1 MTYMKQQ
8 WFTWQKPGYDWFI
21 YIYTHINILNS
32 IIIKCNDVRMIYNV
46 WCSLT
51 CKVCLKALNFHYLGW
66 KNGLDLADL
75 IYTIYICRSTYT
87 ISNGLTFW
95 GDFFMTIIQHM
106 STVVYYYILYIIV
119 QGSAVGLFITPS
131 PQTHLSALLKS
142 YRTNDVC
149 VGYHWPKHH
158 HAVHGCI
165 MKFLMPDLNYHWAD
179 PYNFCC
185 SVYLCKY

>member
-1 MTYMKQQ
+1 MPKGTELSLSRVKEWIRSGRSNIYNLYMQ
-8 WFTWQKPGYDWFI
+8 I
-21 YIYTHINILNS
+21 YIYNIQWIDIL
-32 IIIKCNDVRMIYNV
+32 RNV
-46 WCSLT
+46 SL
-51 CKVCLKALNFHYLGW
+51 
-66 KNGLDLADL
+66 
-75 IYTIYICRSTYT
+75 
-87 ISNGLTFW
+87 

-106 STVVYYYILYIIV
+106 STVVYHYILYIIV

-149 VGYHWPKHH
+149 VGHHWPKHH
-158 HAVHGCI
+158 HAVRGCI